1 MPPHRKHCEKCGLLY
16 SEYTFNC
23 KRCNKTLTLVEL
35 DIDELI
41 KVYNRNTLLN
51 LAIAR

>member
-1 MPPHRKHCEKCGLLY
+1 MPPHKKYCDKCELLY
-16 SEYTFNC
+16 SEYTYNC
-23 KRCNKTLTLVEL
+23 KRCNNTLRLIEL

-41 KVYNRNTLLN
+41 KVYNRNKLLN